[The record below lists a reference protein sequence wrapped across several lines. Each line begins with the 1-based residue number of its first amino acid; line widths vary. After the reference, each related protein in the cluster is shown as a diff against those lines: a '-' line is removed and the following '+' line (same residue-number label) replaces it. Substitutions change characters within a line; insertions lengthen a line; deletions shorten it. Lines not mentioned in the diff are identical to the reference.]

1 MQSQLTS
8 ITQQEDI
15 APFSVLRK
23 KLAAMNM
30 LQEHLLIKDHML
42 LIFILTY

>member
-1 MQSQLTS
+1 MLSQQTS
-8 ITQQEDI
+8 ITQQEDT

-23 KLAAMNM
+23 KLVVMNM
-30 LQEHLLIKDHML
+30 LQDNLLIKDHML